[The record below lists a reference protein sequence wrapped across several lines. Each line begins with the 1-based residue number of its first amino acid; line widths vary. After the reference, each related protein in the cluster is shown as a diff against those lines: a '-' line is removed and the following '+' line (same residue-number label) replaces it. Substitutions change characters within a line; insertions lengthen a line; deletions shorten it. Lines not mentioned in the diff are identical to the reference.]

1 MQHECFAA
9 DDERAQK
16 AIETRQGLLKV
27 VGHYFGPIVGMAK
40 GQVPGHRYKGANA
53 NKIAQLAPMIPA
65 SSYGHSQRRR
75 IIRCSDGI
83 WEDSDDYKAK
93 AATAT
98 ERALAL
104 AAAADQGQGAF
115 LKAVGGLGSACK
127 VVMRTTEENSIDQT
141 AHALVWDLPLRL
153 FHWALRAHSSYRGLP
168 QKLA

>member
-1 MQHECFAA
+1 MKNRGLTTLATLLLASLCSTGVYAA

-40 GQVPGHRYKGANA
+40 GQVPFDATVVSANA
-53 NKIAQLAPMIPA
+53 NKIAQLAPMIPDVFALDTRA
-65 SSYGHSQRRR
+65 SGVA
-75 IIRCSDGI
+75 SDTLDGV
-83 WEDSDDYKAK
+83 WDNLDDFNNK

-127 VVMRTTEENSIDQT
+127 SCHED
-141 AHALVWDLPLRL
+141 
-153 FHWALRAHSSYRGLP
+153 YR
-168 QKLA
+168 QK

>member
-1 MQHECFAA
+1 MKIRSLSTLLSVLLVSFCGTNVYAA

-40 GQVPGHRYKGANA
+40 GQVPFDAATVSANA
-53 NKIAQLAPMIPA
+53 NKIAQLAPMIPDVFALDTRA
-65 SSYGHSQRRR
+65 SGLS
-75 IIRCSDGI
+75 SDALDGV
-83 WEDSDDYKAK
+83 WENTDDFKDKAS
-93 AATAT
+93 TTT

-127 VVMRTTEENSIDQT
+127 GCHED
-141 AHALVWDLPLRL
+141 
-153 FHWALRAHSSYRGLP
+153 YR
-168 QKLA
+168 QK